1 MQSYD
6 NNSPSIAIKS
16 GAKQYCKKM
25 SGKDDNIILE
35 EADIPPPPPPPPP
48 IPQQQEKDS
57 PLLKSVSP
65 KVTASSSLST
75 PNQPHTLLHNTELYV
90 EGGTG
95 TISTTELSARDLTL
109 TPSADTTINSST
121 NNPPPNNTIAQQQ
134 QQQSAQQQSILSPPL
149 LLSIS
154 DNSPAAEALRANA
167 DVRVSKLHK
176 LGRSTKLQAG
186 VRVLK
191 SSVKLASGQAPHYS
205 DKRGAP
211 PFVSPRNQGG
221 NSSNVNSPN
230 GDTSL
235 LKSLSATLAI
245 PEVDDEIDQ
254 QQFVGSDSSDNQQ
267 LYVHNKQLS
276 ERDGNESSIGS
287 NDNNDI
293 IQRKRSESLEEKI
306 LAAAIPSTTSKDEL
320 SINILDDSN
329 NSDNRP
335 FGEQIPITSALQQQK
350 QLQQQE
356 IRETPDRSSTSRHT
370 RTSSMS
376 HITHAANCSAV
387 AAACRAGEEFDRRRV
402 TVSNDT
408 DLSSN
413 IPPPPPPNNPTYSSF
428 RRSSPASSTSL
439 RPKLGASF
447 KDSPFSTSLAT
458 LFNSK
463 SSDKQS
469 VEENDTNT
477 SKDENNKVSI
487 MPPEMNIFRRA
498 SMSKLHQMPSEISVA
513 ETTRHAN
520 IRQLSSGSATAGAGG
535 GVGAGG
541 DVASQRSSVLSDD
554 IVDNISD
561 VMLPPAA
568 VVGKEERVQEGMV
581 DVDTTSVSSPKVK
594 RVEVNPIVVEIPGS
608 SRIQE
613 EGETKDEEEERLL
626 LSENT
631 DAVVEQETKDHE
643 QQRKAMLAKAK
654 KSLSRRTTKKKL
666 QDTDDDD
673 AFHFHGPKQVRKWV
687 RKRRTKEESKNQR
700 SYVKGKVIDGKH
712 ELYTMSIAVMF
723 GMRTSIGRTN
733 LAMSQTA
740 HNERRWLDNDDLMA
754 VEKYEFPPRGSDI
767 TPPHQLNHTFKF
779 KDYSPLAFAY
789 LRRMFGVNEYDF
801 LLSVC
806 GNANYIEFQSNA
818 KSGQFF
824 FYSPDGKYMIKTMT
838 NTESKFLRRILPHY
852 FRHCAKH
859 PNTLITK
866 FLGMYRVK
874 LYHLKRN
881 VKFVVMKSVYDTDKY
896 LNQLFDVKG
905 STTGRDANPGDA
917 VKKDNDIR
925 RTLPDGAFVLEPGL
939 QSRLRTQVEHDCQW
953 LKSMKIMDYS
963 MLIGVHNI
971 AHRNTK
977 TALKSTTLQPT
988 RVQSNDDE
996 DIQDNSSYDASNA
1009 TLDKFLDVDDDDS
1022 YLDGTHQKG
1031 KSLLEYGVT
1040 SNNADDASN
1049 TRPTIRVFASSNLH
1063 DYADDESSKDG
1074 HHTKETDAMVE
1085 KAIEDMYWPFHR
1097 FYDIQGLRRMNPIRE
1112 SLLVPQPKKKEAD
1125 QTDEL
1130 KEEESTSSKLRDLF
1144 TFGHQAPMTS
1154 GGTCD
1159 LPTFE
1164 KPLSYRKDG
1173 GFMMDTSAMDLPIKM
1188 SVPGAPHMAEYCDGK
1203 IFYMGIIDILQQ
1215 FNIRKRGEARY
1226 RRLSGKGWEAASC
1239 VHPNLYADR
1248 FVRFFDEY
1256 TECRSPPVTITEE
1269 NAEEIELE
1277 ASSLA
1282 SPSKD
1287 DNFSSYEI
1295 KSITADTNIED
1306 KARG

>member
-1 MQSYD
+1 
-6 NNSPSIAIKS
+6 
-16 GAKQYCKKM
+16 M
-25 SGKDDNIILE
+25 SDKDDNIIMP
-35 EADIPPPPPPPPP
+35 EADIPPPPPPP
-48 IPQQQEKDS
+48 ISQQQEKDS

-65 KVTASSSLST
+65 KQSASSLLST
-75 PNQPHTLLHNTELYV
+75 PIINQPHTLLHNTELSV
-90 EGGTG
+90 EGGTGTG

-121 NNPPPNNTIAQQQ
+121 NNPPTNNTIAQQQ
-134 QQQSAQQQSILSPPL
+134 QQQQSAQQQSSILSPPL

-211 PFVSPRNQGG
+211 PFVSPRNQGV
-221 NSSNVNSPN
+221 NNSNVNSP

-254 QQFVGSDSSDNQQ
+254 QQFVGSDSSEQQ

-287 NDNNDI
+287 ADNNVNDI
-293 IQRKRSESLEEKI
+293 LQRKRSESLEEKI
-306 LAAAIPSTTSKDEL
+306 LAAAIPSTSKDEL

-350 QLQQQE
+350 QQQQE

-370 RTSSMS
+370 RTSSLS

-402 TVSNDT
+402 TVSNDV
-408 DLSSN
+408 DLSAN
-413 IPPPPPPNNPTYSSF
+413 IPPPPPPPNNSTYSSF
-428 RRSSPASSTSL
+428 RRSSPASSTL

-458 LFNSK
+458 LFNK

-469 VEENDTNT
+469 VGEENDTNA
-477 SKDENNKVSI
+477 SKDDNNKVI
-487 MPPEMNIFRRA
+487 MPEMNIFRRS

-520 IRQLSSGSATAGAGG
+520 IRQLSSGSANAGG
-535 GVGAGG
+535 AVASGGGG

-561 VMLPPAA
+561 VMLPSAA
-568 VVGKEERVQEGMV
+568 TVMSKEVEEGMV
-581 DVDTTSVSSPKVK
+581 DVDTSAAAAASKVK

-608 SRIQE
+608 RIQE
-613 EGETKDEEEERLL
+613 GGEETKDEEEERLL
-626 LSENT
+626 LSSENT
-631 DAVVEQETKDHE
+631 DIAVDQEKRDHE
-643 QQRKAMLAKAK
+643 RKAMLAKAK
-654 KSLSRRTTKKKL
+654 KSLSRRATKKKL

-1040 SNNADDASN
+1040 TQSDDASN

-1074 HHTKETDAMVE
+1074 HHTKKTDAMVE

-1112 SLLVPQPKKKEAD
+1112 SLLVPQPKKKEEG
-1125 QTDEL
+1125 QTDEP

-1164 KPLSYRKDG
+1164 KPLSYRKDA

-1256 TECRSPPVTITEE
+1256 TECRSPPTITEE

-1277 ASSLA
+1277 EASSLA
-1282 SPSKD
+1282 SPGKD
-1287 DNFSSYEI
+1287 NNFSSYEM
-1295 KSITADTNIED
+1295 KSIISDTNIEG
-1306 KARG
+1306 KAEKPMKTENKSD